1 MPPQFTIFKAIN
13 QTMKVFFHDPILI
26 CSLLALGKVLKQPS
40 ACAGIFPWGIIFA
53 QIFIQTVICALI
65 LARAVSLAVLYPI
78 ITHGLMVSFMLWFM
92 KSSSL
97 WVLFL
102 HIMVALEEVSDFTLA
117 EFGVTELT
125 GGGSTAQN
133 EICTFLRAI
142 GGTLVWEDQ
151 LLQSILSII
160 HKVYYVEA
168 VSSPC
173 IFRII

>member
-26 CSLLALGKVLKQPS
+26 CSLLALRKVLKQPS

>member
-65 LARAVSLAVLYPI
+65 LARAVSLTVLYPI

-92 KSSSL
+92 KSS
-97 WVLFL
+97 VLFL

-125 GGGSTAQN
+125 RGGSTAQN

>member
-78 ITHGLMVSFMLWFM
+78 ITHGLMVSFILWFM
-92 KSSSL
+92 KSS
-97 WVLFL
+97 VLSL

-125 GGGSTAQN
+125 GRGSTAQN

-151 LLQSILSII
+151 LLQSIISIN
-160 HKVYYVEA
+160 H
-168 VSSPC
+168 
-173 IFRII
+173 

>member
-92 KSSSL
+92 KSS
-97 WVLFL
+97 VLFL

-125 GGGSTAQN
+125 GRGSTAQN

-160 HKVYYVEA
+160 HKLYYVEA

>member
-40 ACAGIFPWGIIFA
+40 ACAGIFPWGIIFV

-78 ITHGLMVSFMLWFM
+78 ITHGLMVSFMWFM
-92 KSSSL
+92 KSS
-97 WVLFL
+97 VLFL
-102 HIMVALEEVSDFTLA
+102 HIVVALEEVSDFTLA

>member
-13 QTMKVFFHDPILI
+13 QTMKVLFHDPILI
-26 CSLLALGKVLKQPS
+26 CSLLALGKVLKEAS

-53 QIFIQTVICALI
+53 QIFIQTVVCALI
-65 LARAVSLAVLYPI
+65 LARAVSLTVLYPI

-92 KSSSL
+92 KSS
-97 WVLFL
+97 VLFL

>member
-1 MPPQFTIFKAIN
+1 MPPHFTIFKAIN

-26 CSLLALGKVLKQPS
+26 CSLLALGKVLKESS
-40 ACAGIFPWGIIFA
+40 ACAGIFPWGVIFA

-78 ITHGLMVSFMLWFM
+78 ITHGLMVSFMWFM
-92 KSSSL
+92 KSS
-97 WVLFL
+97 VLFL

-133 EICTFLRAI
+133 EICTFLRAL
-142 GGTLVWEDQ
+142 GGTFVWEDQ

-160 HKVYYVEA
+160 HKLYYVEA

>member
-92 KSSSL
+92 KSS
-97 WVLFL
+97 VLLL